1 MSIFAIGIKNG
12 MIRIEEPVRIILLE
26 WFVSQPMFIR
36 ALFPDFISEAG
47 LESNIFVASEPILC
61 QEAI

>member
-1 MSIFAIGIKNG
+1 